1 MANEITLGNYKMV
14 YQWNKTNFISP
25 IGPVKGRLVLLYLYR
40 LLPHYKFSSLHCKQI
55 HSMICKKIQMST
67 RNSIL
72 LITYDISIPTISA
85 VNKLQPV
92 PLGLSQQFR
101 YTYEPKFELATA
113 KKKSYLASW
122 NVPFILCNTTKLTW
136 SPKSMFQLQDSIWPQ
151 SARSHPWHRSC
162 IRLWGSWL

>member
-40 LLPHYKFSSLHCKQI
+40 LLLHYKFCLLHCKQI

-67 RNSIL
+67 RNSFL
-72 LITYDISIPTISA
+72 LITYDIYIPTISA

-92 PLGLSQQFR
+92 FMFVTTISLYLWTKVWIGHCQ
-101 YTYEPKFELATA
+101 
-113 KKKSYLASW
+113 KKSYLESW

-151 SARSHPWHRSC
+151 SARSHPWHGSC
-162 IRLWGSWL
+162 VRLWGSWL